1 MCIYRYNK
9 NASIYA
15 YISLHYPLEIKKK
28 KKDPD

>member
-1 MCIYRYNK
+1 MHEYNK

-15 YISLHYPLEIKKK
+15 YISLHYLMEIKTR